1 VLSTVNVALGPVPE
15 ALFPAVS
22 VAVPLP
28 MLIPSVPFPVILLM
42 DTVGVLVV
50 PLLTDI
56 VPVAVPVVFR
66 VIAPT
71 VRLTE
76 FAPL

>member
-1 VLSTVNVALGPVPE
+1 MSTVNVALGPAPE

-22 VAVPLP
+22 EAVPLP
-28 MLIPSVPFPVILLM
+28 MLIPSVPFPVILPM
-42 DTVGVLVV
+42 ETVGVLVV

-56 VPVAVPVVFR
+56 VPVAVPVAFN
-66 VIAPT
+66 VIAPA